1 MLIGGDTGVL
11 GEHEILGAD
20 STFAVHEV
28 ELHVFSGGDRVE
40 LKIWAHGQRG
50 IFELVAD
57 KSAKCDGVGHGVEGS

>member
-1 MLIGGDTGVL
+1 MFIRGDSGVL

-20 STFAVHEV
+20 FAFAVHEV
-28 ELHVFSGGDRVE
+28 KLNVFSWRERVE

-57 KSAKCDGVGHGVEGS
+57 ESAKCDGVGHGVEGG